1 MLTTIAFDGDDT
13 LWHNERH
20 FAATQERFEALL
32 RPYAGDLDIHDRLY
46 WTEKRNLAVFG
57 YGIKGFTLSMVET
70 ALEITQHRIDGDAIA
85 QILRWG
91 REMLEQPVEPLPDVR
106 ETLEALRGNYHL
118 MVITKGD
125 LFDQENKIARSGLA
139 DLFAQVEIV
148 SEKNDETYRDILSR
162 AGTTPESFLMVGNSL
177 RSDILPVLALGARA
191 VHIEYEITW
200 AHEDAET
207 PADAAG
213 RFWHLDHISAL
224 PALVRRLD
232 AQDPMLRS

>member
-13 LWHNERH
+13 LWHNERL

-32 RPYAGDLDIHDRLY
+32 RPHAGDLDIHDRLY
-46 WTEKRNLAVFG
+46 RIERRNLSVFG
-57 YGIKGFTLSMVET
+57 YGIKGFTLSMIET
-70 ALEITQHRIDGDAIA
+70 ALELTDHRIDGDAVA

-91 REMLEQPVEPLPDVR
+91 REMLDQPVDPLPDVR
-106 ETLEALRGNYHL
+106 KTLAALHGDYHL

-139 DLFAQVEIV
+139 DFFSQVEIV
-148 SEKNDETYRDILSR
+148 SEKTEATYRDILSR
-162 AGTTPESFLMVGNSL
+162 ADATPDSFLMVGNSL

-200 AHEDAET
+200 AHEQAEAPT
-207 PADAAG
+207 DSAG
-213 RFWHLDHISAL
+213 RFWHLDHIGAL
-224 PALVRRLD
+224 PPLIRRLD
-232 AQDPMLRS
+232 AEDPMLRR